1 MNEKPILR
9 TKPGRDPE
17 RRAHQAQVKNAIVE
31 GQAWGLT
38 YLLARV
44 KDRAPYSNYKVPGD
58 LETFEFTVKGVV
70 RLEMM
75 AKEGYKGWRRM
86 FGSNTKAREI
96 STWRS
101 RASIKAFA
109 NLGEARTYIQAD
121 PLASWG
127 EGSIA
132 LPDHLPPDDW
142 YVLFQVQDVWL
153 PGGKYRWSDLLKAYL
168 RNDSRLLAFAER
180 CDVLPPAP
188 AKEGN
193 DA

>member
-9 TKPGRDPE
+9 TKPGRDPD

-58 LETFEFTVKGVV
+58 LETFEFTVKGVL
-70 RLEMM
+70 RLEMLDHPVL
-75 AKEGYKGWRRM
+75 KGWRRM

-101 RASIKAFA
+101 RASIKAFG
-109 NLGEARTYIQAD
+109 NLADVGAYAQAD
-121 PLASWG
+121 PLVTWG
-127 EGSIA
+127 GGAIA
-132 LPDHLPPDDW
+132 LPDNLPIDDW
-142 YVLFQVQDVWL
+142 YVLFQIQDVWL
-153 PGGKYRWSDLLKAYL
+153 SRDKHRWSDLLAKFL
-168 RNDSRLLAFAER
+168 LDDSRLLRLVWIYEA
-180 CDVLPPAP
+180 LPPVRG
-188 AKEGN
+188 KGGN
-193 DA
+193 NA

>member
-1 MNEKPILR
+1 MNERPRLE

-17 RRAHQAQVKNAIVE
+17 RRAHQAQVKYAILE

-44 KDRAPYSNYKVPGD
+44 KDRAPYDNYSVPGE
-58 LETFEFTVKGVV
+58 LETFEFTVKGIV

-75 AKEGYKGWRRM
+75 AQKGYKGWRRM
-86 FGSNTKAREI
+86 FGSNTRAREL

-101 RASIKAFA
+101 RAFIKAFA
-109 NLGEARTYIQAD
+109 NLDGALTYIEAD
-121 PLASWG
+121 PLMEWG
-127 EGSIA
+127 EETFTPFDD
-132 LPDHLPPDDW
+132 LPSEDW

-153 PGGKYRWSDLLKAYL
+153 PGRESRWSDLLEVYL
-168 RNDSRLLAFAER
+168 RNDSRLLEFAWRYNALSAVKPRE
-180 CDVLPPAP
+180 
-188 AKEGN
+188 ES